1 MGSRK
6 GRGETVTHSWLRT
19 NLTELARVWSSSMME
34 NVDALESSSDPCSMV
49 ALAFKKN
56 ALFQHI
62 LHQDNEPDSEENQ
75 ESRTSHGST
84 WLWSREGTRR
94 RRGRSRRRVRRRE
107 AASLWG
113 VLERGGRGAV
123 ASVFMRRTLEYNI
136 SNFLLENSSND
147 FYQFNCYYKHRQKH

>member
-34 NVDALESSSDPCSMV
+34 NADALESFSDPCSMV
-49 ALAFKKN
+49 APAFKKN
-56 ALFQHI
+56 ARIQHI

-136 SNFLLENSSND
+136 SNFLLENSSKVFLSN
-147 FYQFNCYYKHRQKH
+147 